1 MKATLSV
8 SMIVRDESAH
18 LAGALEN
25 LREFADEVVVLDT
38 GSADNTKRLAEA
50 AGSVKAGRGNGRRRC
65 RRQANCGQG
74 NLGAGESAI

>member
-25 LREFADEVVVLDT
+25 LREFADEVRKAKRT
-38 GSADNTKRLAEA
+38 GRKGAKRTGIFWRYA
-50 AGSVKAGRGNGRRRC
+50 C
-65 RRQANCGQG
+65 
-74 NLGAGESAI
+74 ESQRDGMQ